1 MPCYSHLSG
10 PMCVYNRIW
19 GGGLNNTEEAVFIFQ
34 PKFYSNIGMMIIF
47 PCIIYICT
55 IWWRSI
61 VQCTAQEKLQEC
73 SFVVSGEL
81 IAFFLASS
89 EKPERF
95 KKKKDRVVIGAG
107 LMSGSE
113 RARSLICRWQA
124 LSREKVQ
131 CAAEASCRVSLTGE
145 AGSQPR
151 RRWIDLDLGNSNFQ
165 LSIVSSLPVQ
175 FGIMT
180 AEKKSGLL
188 PRLVGGAKQKAEG
201 MVSFGLF
208 RATKYI
214 VAPSQMIRWD
224 TSFPLSCLL
233 HSFPFPSSPS
243 WRAAP
248 CPPSTPCPTPSCP
261 GSSSSQTSTSAFPP
275 PLPPPWRPR
284 SPPTLWSPERR
295 WVLL

>member
-1 MPCYSHLSG
+1 MYSTREAAGVQLCGVGWAHRFFSG
-10 PMCVYNRIW
+10 QLREARKVQ
-19 GGGLNNTEEAVFIFQ
+19 EEE
-34 PKFYSNIGMMIIF
+34 N
-47 PCIIYICT
+47 
-55 IWWRSI
+55 
-61 VQCTAQEKLQEC
+61 
-73 SFVVSGEL
+73 
-81 IAFFLASS
+81 
-89 EKPERF
+89 
-95 KKKKDRVVIGAG
+95 RVVIGGG

-131 CAAEASCRVSLTGE
+131 CAAGASCRVSLTGE

-151 RRWIDLDLGNSNFQ
+151 RRWIDLDLGNSYFQ

-208 RATKYI
+208 RATKYV

-275 PLPPPWRPR
+275 PLLPPWRPR